1 MRKDSLEIT
10 DADRELICDH
20 VKKSP
25 KLRILIAHGTD
36 TMAEAAKRI
45 LASQG
50 SPAELPMEKQLFSP
64 ALRNRPRCG
73 WIGSKDKA
81 WKNLDQKRQFD
92 IHDTLKNISSL
103 VTKRFC
109 HRPSTSYHLI
119 ALFPVIGV

>member
-20 VKKSP
+20 VQKSP

-50 SPAELPMEKQLFSP
+50 SPTELPMEKTIVFTG
-64 ALRNRPRCG
+64 A
-73 WIGSKDKA
+73 
-81 WKNLDQKRQFD
+81 
-92 IHDTLKNISSL
+92 T
-103 VTKRFC
+103 
-109 HRPSTSYHLI
+109 
-119 ALFPVIGV
+119 